1 MVCGYSQEGGE
12 SQFKTCHEM
21 HLISSNST
29 VSNYCCLGICFIPY
43 LKILYSHDSYI
54 MSCTMI
60 ITDINLQNLCLA
72 KLSSWLKSDSDVD
85 ALSLPPK
92 LKLKLKDRMCKF
104 YPTYIQASFSKQ
116 KCAMVGDQASP

>member
-1 MVCGYSQEGGE
+1 
-12 SQFKTCHEM
+12 
-21 HLISSNST
+21 
-29 VSNYCCLGICFIPY
+29 
-43 LKILYSHDSYI
+43 

-60 ITDINLQNLCLA
+60 IIDINLQNLCLA

-104 YPTYIQASFSKQ
+104 YPTYMQASFSKL
-116 KCAMVGDQASP
+116 KRAMVGDQASP